1 LRPLS
6 YIWLDQLPDPRSA
19 AASGGRRQWPPNGSI
34 NWPGSTP
41 GLGWTMKPAR
51 HQKQQEKG
59 SLGLV
64 SRGVT
69 GLLPAVH
76 HDFA

>member
-1 LRPLS
+1 M
-6 YIWLDQLPDPRSA
+6 A
-19 AASGGRRQWPPNGSI
+19 AERSI

-41 GLGWTMKPAR
+41 GLGWAMKPAR